1 MAKVKNKL
9 VKQMITCSYD
19 TYLGK
24 WDSFTLKELQELVEK
39 HVPEEYRDSA
49 YFDIDEEYL
58 PYDSGTRISL
68 HIKWN
73 RRETDEEFQK
83 RKDEYNAAIERKK
96 EQDMAELE
104 RLKKLYE
111 S

>member
-1 MAKVKNKL
+1 MSMVNFTKK
-9 VKQMITCSYD
+9 MITCSYD
-19 TYLGK
+19 TYMGK
-24 WDSFTLKELQELVEK
+24 WDIKEMQELVEK
-39 HVPEEYRDSA
+39 HVPAEYKDSA
-49 YFDIDEEYL
+49 YFDFNEEDL

-68 HIKWN
+68 RINWI
-73 RRETDEEFQK
+73 RQETDEEFKK

-96 EQDMAELE
+96 KQDLAELE

>member
-1 MAKVKNKL
+1 MSKVKFTK
-9 VKQMITCSYD
+9 KMITCSYD

-24 WDSFTLKELQELVEK
+24 WDIKELQELVKK

-49 YFDIDEEYL
+49 YFNFNEEDL

-68 HIKWN
+68 LINWI
-73 RRETDEEFQK
+73 RQETDEEFQK

-96 EQDMAELE
+96 KQDLAELE